1 MANQG
6 TGKEGDS
13 GTSSCR
19 FLEASSK
26 EEDSR
31 KGEVKVKL
39 ILGKGIGGCVYFA
52 LVCS

>member
-26 EEDSR
+26 EEDSK
-31 KGEVKVKL
+31 KGEVKVKFVW
-39 ILGKGIGGCVYFA
+39 KKR
-52 LVCS
+52 